1 VERRL
6 AAILAADVVGY
17 SRLIGA
23 DETGTLTMLRSLRKD
38 LVEPTL
44 KRHRGRVVKLMGDG
58 LLAEFAS
65 VVDAVAA
72 AVEIQEATPER
83 SAHLP
88 EDRRVALRIGVN
100 LGDVVVEDGDLFG
113 DSVNIAARLQEIAD
127 PDGVTISDD
136 AYRQLSGKLDLP
148 FKDAG
153 RKALK
158 NIKTPVRA
166 WMWSSTNIHGDAPV
180 SELPLALPDKPSIAV
195 LPFDNLSGD
204 PEQEYFADGIV
215 EDLITALSRF
225 PWLFVIARN
234 SSFSYKGKAVQINQV
249 ASDLGVRYV
258 VEGSVRRSDTR
269 IRVSAQLIDAA
280 TDRHVWADNYDRPIG
295 DLFDLQDEITQMITG
310 VLVPA
315 LGSAERERVS
325 RKVHPSLDAWEA
337 YQRGLLHFYR
347 PYSHDDHAEARRQ
360 FDQAI
365 ELDPNFADAH
375 AILGLM
381 GVYAV
386 NSGQSSYSSTREET
400 LAEAARAA
408 ERAVQLEDTN
418 ALAHI
423 ALGRVNDLMGDS
435 ETAIAECETAVE
447 LNPNFAIAHHELGFV
462 LRHAGRPAD
471 AIPCFD
477 QAIRLSPNDPF
488 RWNFF
493 FVKGGALIQLE
504 EYENAIVNLKNAAR
518 LRSAAFWPHLL
529 LATAL
534 VGLGRMEEARAAVG
548 EALSRKPD
556 CTLAFVSQVGR
567 NFPRY
572 YTEKLLGNLRKA
584 GLPE

>member
-1 VERRL
+1 MERRL

-44 KRHRGRVVKLMGDG
+44 KRHRGRVFKLMGDG

-113 DSVNIAARLQEIAD
+113 DSVNIAARLQEITD

-166 WMWSSTNIHGDAPV
+166 WMWSSTDIRGDAPV
-180 SELPLALPDKPSIAV
+180 SELPLAIPDKPSIAV

-225 PWLFVIARN
+225 P
-234 SSFSYKGKAVQINQV
+234 
-249 ASDLGVRYV
+249 
-258 VEGSVRRSDTR
+258 
-269 IRVSAQLIDAA
+269 
-280 TDRHVWADNYDRPIG
+280 
-295 DLFDLQDEITQMITG
+295 
-310 VLVPA
+310 
-315 LGSAERERVS
+315 
-325 RKVHPSLDAWEA
+325 
-337 YQRGLLHFYR
+337 
-347 PYSHDDHAEARRQ
+347 
-360 FDQAI
+360 
-365 ELDPNFADAH
+365 
-375 AILGLM
+375 
-381 GVYAV
+381 
-386 NSGQSSYSSTREET
+386 
-400 LAEAARAA
+400 
-408 ERAVQLEDTN
+408 
-418 ALAHI
+418 
-423 ALGRVNDLMGDS
+423 
-435 ETAIAECETAVE
+435 
-447 LNPNFAIAHHELGFV
+447 
-462 LRHAGRPAD
+462 
-471 AIPCFD
+471 
-477 QAIRLSPNDPF
+477 
-488 RWNFF
+488 
-493 FVKGGALIQLE
+493 
-504 EYENAIVNLKNAAR
+504 
-518 LRSAAFWPHLL
+518 
-529 LATAL
+529 
-534 VGLGRMEEARAAVG
+534 
-548 EALSRKPD
+548 
-556 CTLAFVSQVGR
+556 
-567 NFPRY
+567 
-572 YTEKLLGNLRKA
+572 
-584 GLPE
+584 